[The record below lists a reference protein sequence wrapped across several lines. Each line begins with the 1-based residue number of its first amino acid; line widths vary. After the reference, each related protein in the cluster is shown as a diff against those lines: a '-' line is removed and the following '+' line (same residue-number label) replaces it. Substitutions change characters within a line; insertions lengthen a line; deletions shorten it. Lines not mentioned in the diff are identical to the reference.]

1 MEKLIGLAAKF
12 KGYLAFAA
20 LIFLGLIWL
29 IPKLFPEG
37 LGGVPQDQLVTVIQF
52 VLGGFFGLTVLLIL
66 LGYQKSDPSAS
77 GTLFITVHEAGDKTA
92 GIGGAE
98 VRLGLP
104 KPERKQTDS
113 NGSVRLHYF
122 SDHAGKKYP
131 VNAVKEGYQPR
142 KPIYVKMEKETQAWL
157 PLKPEN
163 PNHRNPS
170 DHVSPGR
177 DPETDGDLPPLPS
190 CPFVAGPKIE
200 DPRLFVGRR
209 EELAAI
215 AWRMTGIQP
224 VSVNV
229 VGDRRIGKSSLLYH
243 FSRTWRDRIQ
253 DTSRFKVIYFSLQD
267 AHFQTCAGFYRA
279 ISGRMMETSEAG
291 PLHAEDGNAFSEK
304 LDGMKRSGLLPVV
317 CLDEF
322 EMLLKCTNEFT
333 DTFYD
338 HLRSLMDKSA
348 LMLVVASLKPLDV
361 YRREKRMT
369 SSFFNLGHTLHLNE
383 MTDGEADDLARLP
396 ASTVAGTRA
405 ALNDEFQAL
414 ARKWGGRHPF
424 MIQLAASFL
433 CQAQE
438 NGKEVQWAE
447 REFRLQAS
455 RFDGVTAADERN

>member
-1 MEKLIGLAAKF
+1 MEKLIGLAAKL

-104 KPERKQTDS
+104 KPERKQTDPH
-113 NGSVRLHYF
+113 GSVRLHYS
-122 SDHAGKKYP
+122 SDQAGKKYP
-131 VNAVKEGYQPR
+131 LNAVKEGYQPR
-142 KPIYVKMEKETQAWL
+142 KPIHVKMDNEAQVWL

-163 PNHRNPS
+163 PNHPNSS
-170 DHVSPGR
+170 DPVSPGR
-177 DPETDGDLPPLPS
+177 DPETDDDRPPLPS

-215 AWRMTGIQP
+215 AWRMTGTQP
-224 VSVNV
+224 VSINV
-229 VGDRRIGKSSLLYH
+229 VGERRIGKSSLLYH
-243 FSRTWRDRIQ
+243 FSRTWRDRVK
-253 DTSRFKVIYFSLQD
+253 DTSRYKVIYFSLQD
-267 AHFQTCAGFYRA
+267 SHFQTCAGFYRA
-279 ISGRMMETSEAG
+279 ISGRLMEHAEARG
-291 PLHAEDGNAFSEK
+291 PHAEDGDAFSEN
-304 LDGMKRSGLLPVV
+304 LDGLKRSGLLPVV

-322 EMLLKCTNEFT
+322 EMLLKCNSEFT

-338 HLRSLMDKSA
+338 HLRSLMDKNA

-383 MTDGEADDLARLP
+383 MTDAEADDLARLP
-396 ASTVAGTRA
+396 ASTVTGTRA
-405 ALNDEFQAL
+405 ALSDECQAL
-414 ARKWGGRHPF
+414 ARKWGGLHPF
-424 MIQLAASFL
+424 MLQLAAAFL

-438 NGKEVQWAE
+438 NEKDIAWAE
-447 REFRLQAS
+447 REFRLQAA
-455 RFDGVTAADERN
+455 RFDGVAAADE